1 MSIYGYGYGDN
12 SGENLI
18 DWNYYRN
25 PPQQQQPGLQPR
37 PLDYPAHL
45 PWPPPAS
52 LGGGSSDYESPP
64 APKDNRD
71 GWDKWYDYVD
81 EGKFGVADR
90 TLSRGLQGL
99 PLAGSVLWNATEKDM
114 GIPNNN
120 TGIGGFIMGPMGHQ
134 AENYLSANPANQY
147 GASYRGP
154 GYRITSKDPSL
165 TEEQRNRTNNM
176 MLGIAP
182 GQDITDSRRN
192 MGMTREVG
200 DYLNSLNS
208 YQAAQNELENTPMS
222 ALQGKAEAWK
232 GSLEAERQQAN
243 IDKSISEVQSLQ
255 EQVDKAK
262 QAKGITTLAQEKDI
276 FGSPNI
282 GNPGR
287 GFTQPTDLTQ
297 QNLGIQGVDQSIGQ
311 TPNVNPYEFS
321 TVTETFTPDNNYGY
335 GGSQV
340 DSAGNSSN
348 YGWSGGSHGDG
359 STGQDASG
367 GFGGFEDGT
376 DESDAASADQGY
388 W

>member
-1 MSIYGYGYGDN
+1 
-12 SGENLI
+12 
-18 DWNYYRN
+18 
-25 PPQQQQPGLQPR
+25 
-37 PLDYPAHL
+37 
-45 PWPPPAS
+45 
-52 LGGGSSDYESPP
+52 
-64 APKDNRD
+64 
-71 GWDKWYDYVD
+71 
-81 EGKFGVADR
+81 
-90 TLSRGLQGL
+90 
-99 PLAGSVLWNATEKDM
+99 
-114 GIPNNN
+114 
-120 TGIGGFIMGPMGHQ
+120 MGHQ
-134 AENYLSANPANQY
+134 AENYFSADPANQY

-176 MLGIAP
+176 MLGLAP

-192 MGMTREVG
+192 TGMTREVG

-208 YQAAQNELENTPMS
+208 YQAAQNELDNTPMS

-243 IDKSISEVQSLQ
+243 INKSISEVQSLQ

-297 QNLGIQGVDQSIGQ
+297 QNLGIQGVAQSIGQ
-311 TPNVNPYEFS
+311 TPDVNPYEFS

-340 DSAGNSSN
+340 DGNGNSNNYNGGGGDN
-348 YGWSGGSHGDG
+348 YGYGDG
-359 STGQDASG
+359 DGQGPG
-367 GFGGFEDGT
+367 GGPSEGT
-376 DESDAASADQGY
+376 DAHDAASANAGE

>member
-1 MSIYGYGYGDN
+1 
-12 SGENLI
+12 
-18 DWNYYRN
+18 
-25 PPQQQQPGLQPR
+25 
-37 PLDYPAHL
+37 
-45 PWPPPAS
+45 
-52 LGGGSSDYESPP
+52 
-64 APKDNRD
+64 
-71 GWDKWYDYVD
+71 
-81 EGKFGVADR
+81 
-90 TLSRGLQGL
+90 
-99 PLAGSVLWNATEKDM
+99 
-114 GIPNNN
+114 
-120 TGIGGFIMGPMGHQ
+120 MGPMGHQ
-134 AENYLSANPANQY
+134 AENYFSADPAKQY

-176 MLGIAP
+176 MLGLAP

-208 YQAAQNELENTPMS
+208 YQAAQNELEKTPMS

-243 IDKSISEVQSLQ
+243 INKSISEVQSLQ
-255 EQVDKAK
+255 EQVDKAN

-297 QNLGIQGVDQSIGQ
+297 QNLGIQGLKQ
-311 TPNVNPYEFS
+311 TPTAGNDDTGGGSIYNTT
-321 TVTETFTPDNNYGY
+321 TVQTHPETGLPTQPTEGVDGWTDPTTGNTFYNSDHNWNNY
-335 GGSQV
+335 SQGPV
-340 DSAGNSSN
+340 SPI
-348 YGWSGGSHGDG
+348 SGG
-359 STGQDASG
+359 
-367 GFGGFEDGT
+367 GT
-376 DESDAASADQGY
+376 DFSPSSGFNGDSFSGNDNTDGGYDSGWGDDGQGNTDGE